1 MGLMVDFRD
10 VGNSRANPCT
20 GDTHLTTQVDTI
32 HGWLPT
38 ITSPAAL
45 HWRLLKR
52 KMPIFGY
59 KGVTRFAPD
68 YLLL

>member
-1 MGLMVDFRD
+1 MFTVVEIL
-10 VGNSRANPCT
+10 SRANPCT
-20 GDTHLTTQVDTI
+20 GDTHLTTQVRFNSRA
-32 HGWLPT
+32 GLPT

-59 KGVTRFAPD
+59 KGVYAFRT
-68 YLLL
+68 